1 MEKDYLLYNYYISMK
16 IALKLQY
23 FSHVIKRSKME
34 LKHINNKVM
43 GNYFKNINKILNE
56 KLKDFLIFSYKK

>member
-1 MEKDYLLYNYYISMK
+1 MK

-43 GNYFKNINKILNE
+43 GNYFKNINKKKIFN
-56 KLKDFLIFSYKK
+56 IFSFKDRI